1 MQKELVSIVTPMYN
15 GSEFIQETIDTVLD
29 QSYMNWEMIVIDD
42 GSSDKGMGID
52 VVERYMKDDSR
63 IRLIVSKQN
72 QGSSGARNKGI
83 KAARGNII
91 AFLDSDDLWDTVFLD
106 KQLRFMQEKNAVFVF
121 SSYKRIDEQ
130 TKKEILSPFIVPE
143 RVNYKQLLKS
153 VPIFPSTVLINIGKL
168 GKHYL
173 NEQLGSLRD
182 DYAFWLYLLK
192 YNVNYAYGNKEILA
206 SYRLRRNSVTSS
218 KSGVIIPHWNL
229 LRDVEGFS
237 CFESFYYMCC
247 WAWTSLLKYNK

>member
-1 MQKELVSIVTPMYN
+1 MQKELVTIVTPMYN

-29 QSYMNWEMIVIDD
+29 QTYMNWEMIVIDD
-42 GSSDKGMGID
+42 GSSDKGMGIEI
-52 VVERYMKDDSR
+52 VKKYMRNDSR

-72 QGSSGARNKGI
+72 QGSSSARNKGI
-83 KAARGNII
+83 KAANGDFI
-91 AFLDSDDLWDTVFLD
+91 AFLDSDDLWNSAFLE
-106 KQLRFMQEKNAVFVF
+106 KQLNFMNEKNAVFVF

-130 TKKEILSPFIVPE
+130 TKKEIFSPFIVPE
-143 RVNYKQLLKS
+143 RVDYRQLLKS
-153 VPIFPSTVLINIGKL
+153 VPIFPSTAIINIGKI

-192 YNVNYAYGNKEILA
+192 YHVNYAYGNREVLA
-206 SYRLRRNSVTSS
+206 SYRLRKNSVTSS
-218 KSGVIIPHWNL
+218 KSRVIIPHWNL
-229 LRDVEGFS
+229 LRDVERCSFL
-237 CFESFYYMCC
+237 ESFYYMCC